1 MEAEI
6 SNFHKKMTPFL
17 KIFYKKVKLCVAFSI
32 FDSVFFLVKLTFLFN
47 KKHGLYD
54 FRTS

>member
-32 FDSVFFLVKLTFLFN
+32 FDSVFFLVKL
-47 KKHGLYD
+47 KKKKRLKKEKI
-54 FRTS
+54 